1 MDVNDFSKR
10 YALEL
15 KNVLKFKGIISEIDV
30 EKIVTKMMKYIVEN
44 GAVRVGDIVMATR
57 RSFYDGR
64 AEVEIFIQLNKKIEA
79 NKKFEFLEKFIVEN
93 CVKILYKG
101 NPLGLQEEVTRLE
114 KYLKEKNLKPKS
126 AGYNVLKRQEKEIKS
141 FDEFET
147 EIYLDV

>member
-1 MDVNDFSKR
+1 MNANDFSKR
-10 YALEL
+10 YILEL
-15 KNVLKFKGIISEIDV
+15 KNVLKFKGIISEMDV

-57 RSFYDGR
+57 RSFHDGR
-64 AEVEIFIQLNKKIEA
+64 AEVEIFIQL

>member
-1 MDVNDFSKR
+1 MNANDFSKR
-10 YALEL
+10 YILEL
-15 KNVLKFKGIISEIDV
+15 KNVLKFKGIISEMDV

-93 CVKILYKG
+93 FHEKECGG
-101 NPLGLQEEVTRLE
+101 NPD
-114 KYLKEKNLKPKS
+114 S
-126 AGYNVLKRQEKEIKS
+126 I
-141 FDEFET
+141 
-147 EIYLDV
+147 